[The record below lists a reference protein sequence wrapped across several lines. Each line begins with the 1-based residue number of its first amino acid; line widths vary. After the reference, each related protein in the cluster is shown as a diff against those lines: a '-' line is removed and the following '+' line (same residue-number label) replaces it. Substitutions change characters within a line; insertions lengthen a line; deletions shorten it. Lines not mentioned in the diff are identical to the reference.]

1 MADHQKAVM
10 ITGQVTHQ
18 PEIRATP
25 KGSYSATFSLDTT
38 TRTRKR
44 GGGYITRHK
53 RHFVVAYADN
63 ALDIRSRVRKGSHLQ
78 IEGKFELKE
87 WEAKGTGEKKYLSQI
102 ILDRFSVA
110 EPAQANLRLA
120 A

>member
-18 PEIRATP
+18 PEIRATT
-25 KGSYSATFSLDTT
+25 KGAYSATFSLNTT

-44 GGGYITRHK
+44 GGGYIIRHK
-53 RHFVVAYADN
+53 RRIVVAYADN
-63 ALDIRSRVRKGSHLQ
+63 ALEIRNRVKKGSHLQ
-78 IEGKFELKE
+78 IEGKVQLKE
-87 WEAKGTGEKKYLSQI
+87 WEAKGTGEKKYFSQI

-110 EPAQANLRLA
+110 EPAQTNLLA